1 MSEVTSN
8 WVSLC
13 DSFYDKVELYSG
25 VFSSITT
32 TSLVVSGLYGGP
44 VISLD
49 RGVVTI
55 FTSSGEQVSAWKWN
69 NSPAVAAGWSDLEE
83 ALFVL
88 EDGTVL
94 IYTMFGMFKSTFSMG
109 QEAKDIK
116 ILSAKIFPSHS
127 GTGVAV
133 LTTTHRFY
141 LVSSTTEPRV
151 RKLYDCGELP
161 APGGWTPLAYDRQ
174 SKLVV
179 GRGNELVL
187 LSHNDMSVLELQ
199 PDPSTGSQAKVVLVA
214 TSHSQTK
221 LASVLDTGMVWLG
234 TLARKL
240 TSHQLEVVPT
250 AVAWCGEEAVLLTL
264 DTGCA
269 LLLHTSGETETIF
282 QPAPLTIVQE
292 CDGVRILSQGFHDLI
307 HKVDTPVM
315 EIYRIASMSPGSIL
329 LMASQAFSAKSHKA
343 DEYIR
348 MISDT
353 LSLAVSQCI
362 SAAGSLFQAAHQKEL
377 MKAAKFGVAFL
388 SGSSSDSF
396 YQQCST
402 LKLLNCVRHYKVGLP
417 LTITQLTS
425 LSRPVLMDR
434 LIARRL
440 FPLALEISQ
449 FLKLSPGEGRS
460 RVLAHWAIYKVETS
474 NTEEAE
480 TARQVSSRLGLSSDI
495 SYSDI
500 AEKAAECGKKQLAVQ
515 LLEHE
520 VRADRQVPLLLKLGQ
535 GAPALR
541 KAIYSGDT
549 DLIYH
554 VILALQKQHST
565 ADFHMIMRQDPVGSK
580 LYTLYCKQYSPAGLA
595 DWLQQEDDYGSM
607 ARQTFIES
615 YSVSRLETRLAGL
628 VTAQEQFKRG
638 REDFNQSMAD
648 ETHRLLKYQA
658 GLEEKLGKPFTDL
671 SLHDTLSML
680 LEQKEMKLADKLK
693 SEFKISE
700 RKYFWLKVRAFGSSK
715 QWGELSNLARG
726 KKSPIGFGPFID
738 QCLQQGEKAQ
748 AVKFLP
754 LLTMEERLNYTVK
767 LDMLQEAADAAFSLR
782 NLEALS
788 ALEVK
793 AVNNFTLLETIAGYK
808 MRLQSGR

>member
-1 MSEVTSN
+1 MTEVTSN
-8 WVSLC
+8 WLSLS

-25 VFSSITT
+25 VFSSISN

-49 RGVVTI
+49 RGTVTI
-55 FTSSGEQVSAWKWN
+55 FTSSGEQVSVWKWN
-69 NSPAVAAGWSDLEE
+69 NNTAIAAGWSETEE

-94 IYTMFGMFKSTFSMG
+94 VYSMFGVFKSTFSMG

-116 ILSAKIFPSHS
+116 LLAAKIFPSHS

-141 LVSSTTEPRV
+141 LVSSSSEPRV

-161 APGGWTPLAYDRQ
+161 APTAWTPLAYDRQ

-187 LSHNDMSVLELQ
+187 LSHNDMSVLELL
-199 PDPSTGSQAKVVLVA
+199 PDPVPGSQAKVVLVA

-221 LASVLDTGMVWLG
+221 LATVMDTGLVWLG

-240 TSHQLEVVPT
+240 TSHKLELVPT
-250 AVAWCGEEAVLLTL
+250 AVAWCGEEAVLLIL
-264 DTGCA
+264 NTGSA
-269 LLLHTSGETETIF
+269 LLLHTSEESVDMF
-282 QPAPLTIVQE
+282 QPAPLAIVQE

-307 HKVDTPVM
+307 HKVDTPVQ

-329 LMASQAFSAKSHKA
+329 LMASQAFSNKSHKA

-362 SAAGSLFQAAHQKEL
+362 SAAGSLFQSNHQKEL

-388 SGSSSDSF
+388 SGCSSDNF

-402 LKLLNCVRHYKVGLP
+402 LKLLNCVRHYKVGMP
-417 LTITQLTS
+417 LTHHQLSS
-425 LSRPVLMDR
+425 LSRSVLMDR

-449 FLKLSPGEGRS
+449 FLNLSTAEGKS

-474 NTEEAE
+474 NTEESE
-480 TARQVSSRLGLSSDI
+480 TARQVSSRLGLTSDI

-500 AEKAAECGKKQLAVQ
+500 AEKAAECGKKQLAIQ

-520 VRADRQVPLLLKLGQ
+520 VKADRQVPLLLKLGQ

-554 VILALQKQHST
+554 VILALQEQYST
-565 ADFHMIMRQDPVGSK
+565 ADFHMIMRQDQVGSK
-580 LYTLYCKQYSPAGLA
+580 LYTLYCKQYSPSGLA

-607 ARQTFIES
+607 ARQTFTDS
-615 YSVSRLETRLAGL
+615 YNTGRLETRLASL
-628 VTAQEQFKRG
+628 VTAQEQFKRA
-638 REDFNQSMAD
+638 REDFNFSIAE
-648 ETHRLLKYQA
+648 ETHKLLKYQA
-658 GLEEKLGKPFTDL
+658 GLEEKLGKPFLNL
-671 SLHDTLSML
+671 SLHQTISRL
-680 LEQKEMKLADKLK
+680 LEEKEIKLADKLK
-693 SEFKISE
+693 SEFKVSE
-700 RKYFWLKVRAFGSSK
+700 RKYLWLKVRAFGASK
-715 QWGELSNLARG
+715 QWGELSSLSRS
-726 KKSPIGFGPFID
+726 KRSPIGFGPFID
-738 QCLQQGEKAQ
+738 QCLKQGEKAQ

-754 LLTMEERLNYTVK
+754 LLTLEERLNYTVK
-767 LDMLQEAADAAFSLR
+767 LDMLQEAAEAAFTLK
-782 NLEALS
+782 NMEALT

-793 AVNNFTLLETIAGYK
+793 AVNNFPLLETIAAYK
-808 MRLQSGR
+808 IKLQSGR